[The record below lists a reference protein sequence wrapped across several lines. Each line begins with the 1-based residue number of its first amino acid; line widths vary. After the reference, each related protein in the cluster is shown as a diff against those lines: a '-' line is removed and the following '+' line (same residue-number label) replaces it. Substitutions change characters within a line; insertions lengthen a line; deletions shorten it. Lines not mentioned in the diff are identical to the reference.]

1 MEHSHSECRMAL
13 VSQHNDCFGTQRI
26 PLSLGAVF
34 DLDDPSRRLVVNPLL
49 DPSWVQGKGPG
60 QLLDGNR
67 RRDFRHLSVQAQPIS
82 EMNHARGHCSLE
94 FRKHEKGKQ
103 LQLVGVDRLMIR
115 HFSPK
120 FRSVGALTRIE
131 MFEITQTGETECVS
145 VAHFVRVE
153 STD

>member
-1 MEHSHSECRMAL
+1 MFYPFTTCWITYAR
-13 VSQHNDCFGTQRI
+13 VSDEDHHVSTVI
-26 PLSLGAVF
+26 
-34 DLDDPSRRLVVNPLL
+34 
-49 DPSWVQGKGPG
+49 
-60 QLLDGNR
+60 R
-67 RRDFRHLSVQAQPIS
+67 RREDLRLLQGTEVAVSGRVK
-82 EMNHARGHCSLE
+82 E